1 MFMGGN
7 YCPTRKTA
15 RWETAI
21 KMTEIPE
28 VPTTAFEVADGGTLR
43 MANYAEA
50 DTRADFY
57 EHIAD
62 FWSRSPQDLAD
73 AMDECQ
79 PLAWAVH
86 AIYSEVRGELETDL
100 QDAQGA
106 CGRHTRRLAALKG
119 RLKALPEEPEDG
131 AVKWILGLSSGE
143 FEERVV
149 PEIEKWFGEPPDWNF
164 EDDYLPESGTAQG
177 AALKFFH
184 DMGADELEILGVEVI
199 EGDRP
204 LSTYYAA
211 ELRGDIDKA
220 NRAAEAVGIPVRF
233 FAAKD

>member
-1 MFMGGN
+1 MTAM
-7 YCPTRKTA
+7 KT
-15 RWETAI
+15 
-21 KMTEIPE
+21 TEIPE
-28 VPTTAFEVADGGTLR
+28 VPITEFEVADGGTLR

-86 AIYSEVRGELETDL
+86 AIYSEARGELEPDL

-106 CGRHTRRLAALKG
+106 GGRHTRRRAALKT
-119 RLKALPEEPEDG
+119 RLEALPEEPEDG
-131 AVKWILGLSSGE
+131 AVKWLLGLSSRE
-143 FEERVV
+143 FEERIV
-149 PEIEKWFGEPPDWNF
+149 PKIETWFGEPPNWNF

-177 AALKFFH
+177 AALAFFR
-184 DMGADELEILGVEVI
+184 DMSADKLETLGVEQI

-204 LSTYYAA
+204 GSTYYAA
-211 ELRGDIDKA
+211 ELRGDIDEA
-220 NRAAEAVGIPVRF
+220 NRAAEAAGIAVRF
-233 FAAKD
+233 SAAKD